1 MASTG
6 TQQAV
11 ASPASAQTSPDV
23 TRQRRLED
31 LGLIMLVGFAPLVVA
46 AVYLLFVPLQL
57 PAGYVN
63 FRFLS
68 GLTYEIATLSLF
80 LCLMQRQGR
89 ALRTIGLTFHW
100 TDIPTGLGLFLLSY
114 LGSYF
119 LAWCAQIS
127 YFFWNHTYF
136 HFRDSAPLYAGASVV
151 LFAVYSFAAPF
162 FEETLV
168 RGYLMTELIGVACP
182 VWMATIASIMLQT
195 TYHLYYGISSALFVG
210 FGFAVSSIY
219 FARSRKLVPV
229 ILSHL
234 FWDLTATYLHL
245 RR

>member
-11 ASPASAQTSPDV
+11 ASPASAQTSPDE

-114 LGSYF
+114 LGATFS
-119 LAWCAQIS
+119 L
-127 YFFWNHTYF
+127 
-136 HFRDSAPLYAGASVV
+136 GALRS
-151 LFAVYSFAAPF
+151 
-162 FEETLV
+162 
-168 RGYLMTELIGVACP
+168 
-182 VWMATIASIMLQT
+182 
-195 TYHLYYGISSALFVG
+195 HISSGTIPTFISGIQHRCMQEHPLFCLLCTASQRPSLKKPWFV
-210 FGFAVSSIY
+210 
-219 FARSRKLVPV
+219 V
-229 ILSHL
+229 IL
-234 FWDLTATYLHL
+234 
-245 RR
+245 